1 MSTPL
6 RIRDIEHGIRYS
18 ASTDGGCDVSGLET
32 EVLKAALFRSK
43 NARYRAETSR
53 IEAPEGLYTEVHDCC
68 VAELRRRDELSKH
81 YDNGETY

>member
-32 EVLKAALFRSK
+32 EELKAALFRSK
-43 NARYRAETSR
+43 NAAYRARTSQ
-53 IEAPEGLYTEVHDCC
+53 IMAPEGLYKQVYDCC
-68 VAELRRRDELSKH
+68 NEELKRRR
-81 YDNGETY
+81 